1 MLGGYSV
8 SQALPYSYSRAQPCV
23 QWMEYSAIWSEY
35 DAISWN
41 VPIHHFDMYCRCFKP
56 SKLSGRSQSTS
67 AWSNIILVG
76 TRLLSCRRRR
86 GVSWHFPAGLVG
98 WLPSPIAARFERW
111 TTQFKDTNNRV
122 LMLPR
127 EWRNVRLCFASGK
140 ILRWSNKNL
149 VRCRIACLEE
159 HFKAQWEEWKWQAA
173 FVSQSTCSQPFA
185 SNGIRSFNVE
195 KSNFT

>member
-1 MLGGYSV
+1 MKWIWCNV
-8 SQALPYSYSRAQPCV
+8 MECAALLSIILTCIADV
-23 QWMEYSAIWSEY
+23 LAIQTIRK
-35 DAISWN
+35 ISIYQCR
-41 VPIHHFDMYCRCFKP
+41 VKHH
-56 SKLSGRSQSTS
+56 SGRYTTPFGQAA
-67 AWSNIILVG
+67 AWGFMAFS
-76 TRLLSCRRRR
+76 
-86 GVSWHFPAGLVG
+86 G
-98 WLPSPIAARFERW
+98 WFGWMIAFPIAARFERW

-173 FVSQSTCSQPFA
+173 FILQSTCSQPFA

>member
-8 SQALPYSYSRAQPCV
+8 SPWQALPYSYSRAQPCV

-76 TRLLSCRRRR
+76 TRLLSRRRR
-86 GVSWHFPAGLVG
+86 LGVSWRIFQLVWLDELYPPPMSLPGLRDEPRNSRTP
-98 WLPSPIAARFERW
+98 LTIFYYTSFLNERGNVLK
-111 TTQFKDTNNRV
+111 TIRSFNIMDVHQQPC
-122 LMLPR
+122 LMLLR
-127 EWRNVRLCFASGK
+127 EWRNVSLFRFLQNS
-140 ILRWSNKNL
+140 
-149 VRCRIACLEE
+149 
-159 HFKAQWEEWKWQAA
+159 
-173 FVSQSTCSQPFA
+173 
-185 SNGIRSFNVE
+185 
-195 KSNFT
+195 